1 MRHPEHLWARLCLA
15 CWLLLLAAT
24 ASAQGGAARTPLLM
38 PGKKALYQRVLT
50 RPGAALASSPGGAA
64 QGAIPAFTRYYV
76 YDRKTI
82 SGAEWLEVG
91 ADSYGAVK
99 GWLEA
104 GQVVPWR
111 QQLALAFTPPGMR
124 QPVLFFR
131 DRKPLADILDQQDP
145 ASQAA
150 AIRKALASQ
159 GHEPR
164 IVAVEPPTSVDINK
178 KFYLLPILEAEEV
191 YSAKGPTVRL
201 LEVASV
207 AGDTAKGTGA
217 ADGQGQQ
224 TALKTF
230 SAAVVFVID
239 STISMGPYIERTREA
254 VRRIYAKVEAAHL
267 ENQVRFGLVAF
278 RGPGKNGKPIEYTA
292 RMFADPGKVK
302 NGQDFLARVAALK
315 EAPASTAH
323 FDEDSYAGV
332 MTALRDVNW
341 FDYGGR
347 FIILVTDA
355 GALSANEP
363 GSSTG
368 LDAREVRLEA
378 KHRGV
383 ALYTLHLKTPEG
395 EKDHAK
401 AQGQYE
407 ELSANDLLKNPLYF
421 GVDSGS
427 VENFGS
433 IVDAL
438 GEAIADQVMAASRG
452 ETVVGSARTA
462 DPAYVRQARE
472 TRPRDPVA
480 QARQQAALLGYA
492 MKLAYLGSKE
502 GVTAPG
508 VFEAWIAD
516 RDFDDLT
523 RPTTEVRVLLT
534 KNELSNLQAAVK
546 EVADAALKGMTSPD
560 TFFQQ
565 ISLAAARFSRDPEAA
580 KGKKGAK
587 LADLGLLGEYMDGL
601 PYRSDILNLDQDAWR
616 AMSAGEQE
624 ALIRSLNRKLR
635 LYQIY
640 NADNDRWVKLA
651 EGGDPKD
658 DVYPVPLEAMP

>member
-1 MRHPEHLWARLCLA
+1 MRHPDHLWARLGLT
-15 CWLLLLAAT
+15 CWLLLLAAG
-24 ASAQGGAARTPLLM
+24 AGAQGGTAHTPLLM
-38 PGKKALYQRVLT
+38 PGKKTLYQRVLT
-50 RPGAALASSPGGAA
+50 RPGAALASSPGGATH
-64 QGAIPAFTRYYV
+64 GAIPAFTRYYV

-91 ADSYGAVK
+91 ADSYGTLK

-104 GQVVPWR
+104 EQAVPWR

-124 QPVLFFR
+124 QPVLFFK
-131 DRKPLADILDQQDP
+131 DRKPLADILGQQDP
-145 ASQAA
+145 AREAA
-150 AIRKALASQ
+150 AIRKVLASQ

-178 KFYLLPILEAEEV
+178 KFYLLPILQAEEV

-201 LEVASV
+201 LQVASV
-207 AGDTAKGTGA
+207 AEDTAKGTGA
-217 ADGQGQQ
+217 PSGQDQQ
-224 TALKTF
+224 AVLKTF

-254 VRRIYAKVEAAHL
+254 VRRIYGKVEAAHL
-267 ENQVRFGLVAF
+267 ENQVHFGLVAF

-292 RMFADPGKVK
+292 RLFADPGKVK
-302 NGQDFLARVAALK
+302 NGQDFLARVASLK
-315 EAPASTAH
+315 EAPASTAY
-323 FDEDSYAGV
+323 FDEDPYAGV

-355 GALSANEP
+355 GAISAHDP

-368 LDAREVRLEA
+368 LDAEQVRLEA
-378 KHRGV
+378 KQRGV

-401 AQGQYE
+401 AQAQYE
-407 ELSANDLLKNPLYF
+407 VLSKNDLLKNPLYF

-427 VENFGS
+427 VDTFGKL
-433 IVDAL
+433 VDAL
-438 GEAIADQVMAASRG
+438 GESIADQVMAASRG

-462 DPAYVRQARE
+462 DPTYVRKARE
-472 TRPRDPVA
+472 TRPDDPVA
-480 QARQQAALLGYA
+480 RARQQAALLGYA

-502 GVTAPG
+502 GVPAPS

-534 KNELSNLQAAVK
+534 KSELSNLQLAVK

-565 ISLAAARFSRDPEAA
+565 VSLAAARFSRDPEAA
-580 KGKKGAK
+580 RGKKGAK

-624 ALIRSLNRKLR
+624 ALIRSLNSKLH

-640 NADNDRWVKLA
+640 NADNDRWVRLA